1 MSRNI
6 TNFGAVSADV
16 AYYPYVYD
24 GSGLPITM
32 NNISQYAF
40 VESVAPTDVLVLP
53 EARPGRQL
61 VVYSGDN
68 GISLQTLDPDNVGI
82 NGGVGPAVVS
92 AIPPNTLVSLFSP
105 KDDNYIATGV
115 DDTAGAVVI
124 PPAS

>member
-16 AYYPYVYD
+16 AYYPYDVD
-24 GSGLPITM
+24 SSAPVTM

-40 VESVAPTDVLVLP
+40 VTSVAPTDVLVLP